1 MGIIKLNGGDKNMN
15 ESLTNRQIA
24 FIIFGIVVG
33 YGVLNL
39 PKNIVENAGSGA
51 WFTLLIGTVITMIFT
66 YIITYLGYVH
76 ENKTIY
82 EYSNILVGKYITSI
96 FMIIYII
103 YYFMLFTM
111 IIRMSSEAIKL
122 TVLIKTPVWALSLL
136 FLSVVYYAVIKRL
149 VVIARI
155 CEIYGLIIIIGII
168 IIHLAISTQGKLI
181 NLRPFFVVGDIQA
194 YLKATLVTIFPFLGI
209 EILAIISFNKK
220 KNNKPIF
227 KYTAFMVGFIGIL
240 YILIVESC
248 ISIMGVDGIVHY
260 KDALFATIRRVDIKS
275 LQFLERLDAIFLT
288 IWIMGM
294 FCTASIEA
302 YGSIFLISKWFK
314 NIHFNILAFILIFLS
329 FIVGQIPNT
338 INEVEKIMDYIS
350 YCTLITAGLIP
361 MILFLITKVKEYDK
375 KIR

>member
-1 MGIIKLNGGDKNMN
+1 MN

-24 FIIFGIVVG
+24 FTIFGIVVG

-39 PKNIVENAGSGA
+39 PKNVVENAGSGA
-51 WFTLLIGTVITMIFT
+51 WFTLLIGTAITMIFT

-76 ENKTIY
+76 KNKTIY
-82 EYSNILVGKYITSI
+82 EYSNMLVGKYITSI

-103 YYFMLFTM
+103 YYFMLFTT
-111 IIRMSSEAIKL
+111 IIRMASEAIKL

-136 FLSVVYYAVIKRL
+136 FLLVVYYAVIKRL

-155 CEIYGLIIIIGII
+155 CEIYGLIIIISAI
-168 IIHLAISTQGKLI
+168 IIHLTISTQGKLI

-194 YLKATLVTIFPFLGI
+194 YLKATLVTVFPFLGI
-209 EILAIISFNKK
+209 EILTIISFNKK
-220 KNNKPIF
+220 KNNKRIF

-260 KDALFATIRRVDIKS
+260 KDALFAVIRRVDIKS

-302 YGSIFLISKWFK
+302 YGSIFLMSKWFK
-314 NIHFNILAFILIFLS
+314 NIHFNLLAFIVIFLS
-329 FIVGQIPNT
+329 FIVGQIPKT

-350 YCTLITAGLIP
+350 YLGIVTAGLIP
-361 MILFLITKVKEYDK
+361 TILFLITKVKKYDK